1 MNDLFGTDSNDLF
14 PPADRAKIEAL
25 TEDPDAKVGYEL
37 TKGMLVW
44 SDEKPRDVEL
54 STFEKMMM
62 LLSYRSMMYRPE
74 GFRDSQDEFVR
85 DWFAACRATW
95 ERARAS
101 GLRWIGFAPSRTDPA
116 NLALLLE
123 LEKIEF
129 SDM

>member
-1 MNDLFGTDSNDLF
+1 MNDLFDSDSNELF

-25 TEDPDAKVGYEL
+25 TEDPDARVSYEL
-37 TKGMLVW
+37 TKGMLAW
-44 SDEKPRDVEL
+44 SDEQPRDVEL
-54 STFEKMMM
+54 STFMKVVM
-62 LLSYRSMMYRPE
+62 LQSYRSMMYRPE
-74 GFRDSQDEFVR
+74 EFRDSQDEFVR

-123 LEKIEF
+123 FERIEF